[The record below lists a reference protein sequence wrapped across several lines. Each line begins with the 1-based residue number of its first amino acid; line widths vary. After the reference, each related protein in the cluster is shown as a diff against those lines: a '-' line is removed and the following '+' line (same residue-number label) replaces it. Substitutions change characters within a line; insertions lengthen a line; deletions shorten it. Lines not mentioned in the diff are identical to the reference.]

1 MEFLEGAERSFI
13 PLPNSFHREVF
24 MRPDKGK
31 PYYTAYDKRYRS
43 AYEQGADYWAYLPE
57 IEKTRKIVRRFVERF
72 GLVGRKVVEFGCGQ
86 GIAALEFARFGCIY
100 KGYDISP
107 AAIEKAA
114 ALLSDYT
121 NAEVSLF
128 DVVLGDFPEE
138 FFDAGID
145 IACLQMLVTDTDRNR
160 YLSNVYKCLRPQA
173 AAYFVR
179 SSYQDDAYDGEI
191 TSYEQWLDIA
201 GVDVDTPEQRMALK
215 DGKEFPVMM
224 PLIAARPRTERG
236 YRQELTDAGFE
247 IMEFKRSK
255 KRDEMSADILTR
267 KP

>member
-1 MEFLEGAERSFI
+1 
-13 PLPNSFHREVF
+13 

-57 IEKTRKIVRRFVERF
+57 IEKTRKIVKKFVERF
-72 GLVGRKVVEFGCGQ
+72 GLVGKKVVEFGCGQ
-86 GIAALEFARFGCIY
+86 GIAALEFVKSGCIY
-100 KGYDISP
+100 HGYDISP

-114 ALLSDYT
+114 ALLSAYT
-121 NAEVSLF
+121 CAEVSLH

-145 IACLQMLVTDTDRNR
+145 IGCLHMLITDADRKK
-160 YLSNVYKCLRPQA
+160 YLSNVLKCLKPQA
-173 AAYFVR
+173 TMYFVQLR
-179 SSYQDDAYDGEI
+179 YRDDIYDGEV
-191 TSYEQWLDIA
+191 TSYEQWLELTDE
-201 GVDVDTPEQRMALK
+201 DVDTPQKMVALK

-224 PLIAARPRTERG
+224 PCIAARPRTERG
-236 YRQELTDAGFE
+236 YREELTEAGLE
-247 IMEFKRSK
+247 IMEFKKSEK
-255 KRDEMSADILTR
+255 WGLMWADILVR